1 MRKIRKINSIK
12 PNGYKNVKIIPSMSV
27 ALNTKKYSETHKQNY
42 WVFLHIVIFGYNATL
57 L

>member
-1 MRKIRKINSIK
+1 MQKL
-12 PNGYKNVKIIPSMSV
+12 NVKRLIQPLGRKFFLLITPS
-27 ALNTKKYSETHKQNY
+27 LNTKKYSGTRQNY